1 MSQPP
6 GTRRRGREGKLPEE
20 MSLQCH
26 LERSEEASQIQVVQE
41 TTGMKV
47 DTSEVLIQDS
57 KGLDTGSSVL
67 EFSDWQSGSPGS
79 RPAPPFIV
87 NCGPINL
94 SIFSFTQKKW
104 IVNFIDYLSHPGHV
118 RSISSLIPCDSV
130 KNKSY
135 LVGRNLRLSNILCSH
150 QWSVPW
156 SVVRPPLKP
165 IHGFIV
171 PLGLQALLCSVNTS
185 L

>member
-150 QWSVPW
+150 Q
-156 SVVRPPLKP
+156 
-165 IHGFIV
+165 
-171 PLGLQALLCSVNTS
+171 
-185 L
+185 